1 MQPDSFPCALPVAA
15 ENGLLYT
22 AAMSGRRNLSFA
34 ELLTTEGRRR
44 FYETH
49 RSIAIG
55 MILVV
60 FLAPFAGLY
69 VAGLFGAVLGVLLSV
84 AAYFLTPF
92 VWLNLSE

>member
-1 MQPDSFPCALPVAA
+1 
-15 ENGLLYT
+15 
-22 AAMSGRRNLSFA
+22 
-34 ELLTTEGRRR
+34 
-44 FYETH
+44 
-49 RSIAIG
+49 